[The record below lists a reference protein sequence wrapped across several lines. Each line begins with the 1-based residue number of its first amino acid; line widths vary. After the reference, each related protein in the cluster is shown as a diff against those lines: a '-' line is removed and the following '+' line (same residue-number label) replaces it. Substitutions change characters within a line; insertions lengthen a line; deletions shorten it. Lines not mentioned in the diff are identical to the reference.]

1 MGLFLETAILPGC
14 AEEQVRTA
22 LAALEGQDGLG
33 QLKAAECQIKAQ
45 NGGVSVLFNEYCA
58 GYEPFARAL
67 SAQLGRLVLYLY
79 IYDEDFWGYF
89 CCENGEFLDEFNP
102 MPDYFEDVSEA
113 ERQRV
118 AGSSQLIAE
127 RFQVPAAEIERYLTS
142 WSGGVLDADELPK
155 AYDGD
160 EFTLGD
166 CWQMADFMARLGYPY
181 TWE

>member
-89 CCENGEFLDEFNP
+89 CCENGELLDEFNP
-102 MPDYFEDVSEA
+102 MPD
-113 ERQRV
+113 
-118 AGSSQLIAE
+118 
-127 RFQVPAAEIERYLTS
+127 
-142 WSGGVLDADELPK
+142 
-155 AYDGD
+155 
-160 EFTLGD
+160 
-166 CWQMADFMARLGYPY
+166 
-181 TWE
+181 